1 MIAMIL
7 IDYFNERSIMPFP
20 LPPFD
25 IDLLRSFTAIL
36 DNGGFTRAA
45 ERLGRTQSTI
55 SLQIRKLETALG
67 QRLFERRSGSGGR
80 IVPTLAG
87 EALLAHARPILQ
99 LSEQARVALLAP
111 EIEGRLRLGT
121 PEDFAT
127 WHLPDILARFARA
140 HPHVD
145 LEVTCD
151 FSVNLLDGFGR
162 GLFDLILFKR
172 DPQPAFGGGGTG
184 IWSEPLVWASSSRFQ
199 ALEPGSALPLV
210 LAPAPDIYRKR
221 ALAALDSAGR
231 NWRIVLTSPSLAGQH
246 AAVRAGLGVSVLP
259 KGMVPPD
266 LVVLDARHNRLPAL
280 ADTEIVL
287 YAAPGQPTPAAARL
301 ASHIVQSLQTQRA
314 GPGT

>member
-1 MIAMIL
+1 
-7 IDYFNERSIMPFP
+7 MPFP

-25 IDLLRSFTAIL
+25 LDLLRSFAAIL

-45 ERLGRTQSTI
+45 ERLGRTQSTV

-67 QRLFERRSGSGGR
+67 QRVFERRSGSGGR
-80 IVPTLAG
+80 IVPTPAG

-99 LSEQARVALLAP
+99 LAEQARTALLAP
-111 EIEGRLRLGT
+111 DIEGRLRLGT

-140 HPHVD
+140 HPRID

-172 DPQPAFGGGGTG
+172 DPQPAFGDRGTG
-184 IWSEPLVWASSSRFQ
+184 IWREPLVWAASPRFQ
-199 ALEPGSALPLV
+199 PLDEQAAIPLV
-210 LAPAPDIYRKR
+210 LAPAPDIYRRR
-221 ALAALDSAGR
+221 ALAALDLAGR
-231 NWRIVLTSPSLAGQH
+231 NWRVVLTSPSLAGQH

-259 KGMVPPD
+259 RGMTPPD
-266 LVVLDARHNRLPAL
+266 LIVLDRDANRLPLL
-280 ADTEIVL
+280 ADAEIVL
-287 YAAPGQPTPAAARL
+287 YTAPGQRTPAAERL
-301 ASHIVQSLQTQRA
+301 AAHIVQSLEGRRA
-314 GPGT
+314 

>member
-1 MIAMIL
+1 
-7 IDYFNERSIMPFP
+7 MPFP

-25 IDLLRSFTAIL
+25 LDLLRSFAAIL

-45 ERLGRTQSTI
+45 ERLGRTQSTV

-67 QRLFERRSGSGGR
+67 QRVFERRSGSGGR
-80 IVPTLAG
+80 IVPTPAG

-99 LSEQARVALLAP
+99 LAEQARTALLAP
-111 EIEGRLRLGT
+111 DIEGRLRLGT

-140 HPHVD
+140 HPRID

-172 DPQPAFGGGGTG
+172 DPQPAFGGGTG
-184 IWSEPLVWASSSRFQ
+184 IWREPLVWVASPRFQ
-199 ALEPGSALPLV
+199 PRDEQAAIPLV
-210 LAPAPDIYRKR
+210 LAPAPDIYRRR
-221 ALAALDSAGR
+221 ALAALDGGGR

-259 KGMVPPD
+259 RGMIPPD
-266 LVVLDARHNRLPAL
+266 LIVLDRDANRLPLL
-280 ADTEIVL
+280 ADAEIVL
-287 YAAPGQPTPAAARL
+287 YAAPGQRTPAAERL
-301 ASHIVQSLQTQRA
+301 ASHIMQSLEARRA
-314 GPGT
+314 

>member
-1 MIAMIL
+1 
-7 IDYFNERSIMPFP
+7 MPFP

-25 IDLLRSFTAIL
+25 LDLLRSFAAVL

-45 ERLGRTQSTI
+45 ERLGRTQSTV

-67 QRLFERRSGSGGR
+67 QRVFERRSGSAGR
-80 IVPTLAG
+80 IVPTPAG

-99 LSEQARVALLAP
+99 LAEQARTALLAP
-111 EIEGRLRLGT
+111 DIEGRLRLGT

-140 HPHVD
+140 HPRID

-151 FSVNLLDGFGR
+151 FSVNLLAGFGR

-172 DPQPAFGGGGTG
+172 DPQPAFGGGTG
-184 IWSEPLVWASSSRFQ
+184 IWSEPLVWAASSRFQ
-199 ALEPGSALPLV
+199 PLDDQAALPLV

-221 ALAALDSAGR
+221 ALAALDIAGR
-231 NWRIVLTSPSLAGQH
+231 NWRVVLTSPSLAGQH

-259 KGMVPPD
+259 RGMIPPD
-266 LVVLDARHNRLPAL
+266 LTVLDRLSNRLPAL
-280 ADTEIVL
+280 ADAEIVL
-287 YAAPGQPTPAAARL
+287 YAAPGQPSPAAERL
-301 ASHIVQSLQTQRA
+301 ASHIVQSLEALRA
-314 GPGT
+314 